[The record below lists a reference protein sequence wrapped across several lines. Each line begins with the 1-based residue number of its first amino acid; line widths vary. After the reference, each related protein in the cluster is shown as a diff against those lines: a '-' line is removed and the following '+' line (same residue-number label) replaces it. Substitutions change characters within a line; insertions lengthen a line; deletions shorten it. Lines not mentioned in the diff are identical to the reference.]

1 MYILRLVY
9 SPSINVFVD
18 SCPSDVMN
26 ILSSSDIILVV
37 VIMKNYKHQNDSV
50 HDIGRLAV
58 QIAYLLYF
66 NPNKRICLKNVIRI
80 C

>member
-50 HDIGRLAV
+50 HDIGRLA
-58 QIAYLLYF
+58 LLQSPTPAS
-66 NPNKRICLKNVIRI
+66 NAPVR
-80 C
+80 